1 MQDAPSLGTV
11 RFAKHMGWP
20 IEKAKEV
27 LDEYEDILDEVIE
40 STANMSDVEFYALRD
55 REVIEHERA
64 LKARSD
70 QASS

>member
-1 MQDAPSLGTV
+1 MQDAPSLGAV
-11 RFAKHMGWP
+11 RFAKYMGWP

-40 STANMSDVEFYALRD
+40 STANMSDVEFFALRD
-55 REVIEHERA
+55 REVVEHERA

-70 QASS
+70 QGDS